1 MTKKVIIAF
10 GLLLFLLLA
19 GYYVSKTSQEYPLL
33 IKKGRYAMT
42 VQFISDIPGFVDI
55 TERNDSLQL
64 EVSSF
69 SSESSG
75 NMHMNWNI
83 NTNVPVSYNF
93 NGRIKIITFTKCCGL
108 IDKTI
113 TWSNLII

>member
-1 MTKKVIIAF
+1 
-10 GLLLFLLLA
+10 
-19 GYYVSKTSQEYPLL
+19 
-33 IKKGRYAMT
+33 MT
-42 VQFISDIPGFVDI
+42 VQFISDTPGFVDV

-75 NMHMNWNI
+75 YIHMNWNI
-83 NTNVPVSYNF
+83 NTNVPDSYKF
-93 NGRIKIITFTKCCGL
+93 NGRIKIFAFTKCCGL
-108 IDKTI
+108 IDKTN